1 MWDVNGLIIH
11 IFRQWW
17 EDVYRWQGESSIYL
31 EMFLLLQETALFF
44 NNKWIR
50 PAISIEAVIICSA
63 GTLLQQAK
71 PKCARVHIHTQT
83 TTHKYTRALP
93 SPNVGASFC
102 EAKKQTLRR
111 GGGFVLPVT
120 TGEEKQNLRNNCIF
134 FHLYCSEN
142 LPLRLLSG
150 YPSALRRTHMVYCR
164 RGR

>member
-1 MWDVNGLIIH
+1 MWDVDGLIMR

-17 EDVYRWQGESSIYL
+17 EDVYRQQGESSIYL
-31 EMFLLLQETALFF
+31 EMFLLLQEAALFF

-71 PKCARVHIHTQT
+71 PQRARVCTHTH
-83 TTHKYTRALP
+83 THTRARFRLKMLAHP
-93 SPNVGASFC
+93 FV
-102 EAKKQTLRR
+102 KQRKQTVRR

-142 LPLRLLSG
+142 LPLRFLSG